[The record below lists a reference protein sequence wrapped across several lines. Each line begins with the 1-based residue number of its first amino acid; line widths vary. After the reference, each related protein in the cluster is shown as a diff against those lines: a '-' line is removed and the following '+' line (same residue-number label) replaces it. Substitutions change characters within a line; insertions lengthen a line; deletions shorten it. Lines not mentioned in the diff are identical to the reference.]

1 MIKNILF
8 IATLFAGGIVHAQK
22 LPQPSPIGKEEQIIG
37 LTTVK
42 VEYSRPSAR
51 GRQVFGDL
59 VAYGKVWRTGANLN
73 TTIEFD
79 APVVFEGQKV
89 EAGKYSLFTIPNAE
103 TWVVIL
109 NKNTELWGEGD
120 RKPEEDVLQFKVRPA
135 KCEMTETF
143 TIGFAEV
150 KDDKAFLELRWENTL
165 VRVKLEA
172 DATEQALANIK
183 EAMSQPEIKPSTYH
197 RCARYCVDKGLM
209 LPEALEW
216 AEKAVSMD
224 KKYWT
229 LYTLAL
235 CQAANGKTKEAIATA
250 NESMELAR
258 KEEDAS
264 YVKMNKERIEEW
276 MQKK

>member
-1 MIKNILF
+1 MIKNILLL
-8 IATLFAGGIVHAQK
+8 ATLFAGGIVYAQK

-79 APVVFEGQKV
+79 APVVFEGQMV
-89 EAGKYSLFTIPNAE
+89 EAGRYSLFTIPNAE
-103 TWVVIL
+103 AWVVIL

-183 EAMSQPEIKPSTYH
+183 EAMAQPEIKPSTYH

-264 YVKMNKERIEEW
+264 YVKMNKERIDEW
-276 MQKK
+276 MRKK